1 MVLKRYKQPQLVYY
15 FAFVLFS
22 LLIQSFEARMFW
34 VGPKDNE
41 TVVLNISNTLNDT
54 AMRNLGFRTIPARDD
69 YRPKTSDA
77 RFERSSSYP
86 EDYQDYLKSYYPRQ
100 IGQLE
105 NVERE
110 QGEIPREKG
119 PIDQRQI
126 RLGYKHGDILRALLK
141 MAAKDVQKEQL
152 IARSLSNTVSLV
164 KGKNANALLIH
175 KYLLQS

>member
-1 MVLKRYKQPQLVYY
+1 MQ
-15 FAFVLFS
+15 
-22 LLIQSFEARMFW
+22 
-34 VGPKDNE
+34 
-41 TVVLNISNTLNDT
+41 NDT

-126 RLGYKHGDILRALLK
+126 RLGYKHGDILR
-141 MAAKDVQKEQL
+141 
-152 IARSLSNTVSLV
+152 
-164 KGKNANALLIH
+164 
-175 KYLLQS
+175 